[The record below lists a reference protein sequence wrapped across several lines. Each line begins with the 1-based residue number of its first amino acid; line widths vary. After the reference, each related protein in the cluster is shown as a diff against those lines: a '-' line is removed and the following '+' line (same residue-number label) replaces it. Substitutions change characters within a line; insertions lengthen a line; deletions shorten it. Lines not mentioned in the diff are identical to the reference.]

1 MTKILRAASYI
12 RVSTAEQ
19 ALHGYSLQAQKEYL
33 ESYASTHGMRIVASF
48 ADEGQTA
55 RKELK
60 KRKAI
65 RELLQSV
72 EQEEIDVIL
81 FWKMDRWFRNVSDF
95 YKVQDVLDAHDVR
108 WIAVAEPNMNLDT
121 REGRLNLNIMLS
133 IGQNEVDTTSERIR
147 FTVDSM
153 IKNGRLVWGDKNLP
167 LGYHIEDK
175 KIVKTEE
182 EAPIVEE
189 FFRYI
194 KTHRAKRQ
202 TMLHI
207 QEMFH
212 IPFSYS
218 QLRTMLSSDFYAGK
232 YRDNYNYC
240 PAYLSY
246 NELLE
251 IREAL
256 NHNIKAAPSGRVYL
270 FTGLLRCPR
279 CGTKM
284 VSRASQMTVSRKTG
298 AKRTY
303 NYYIC
308 SKALLSN
315 SCTYTHWVS
324 QILLEKYLLDNLA
337 AEYAAFQVRCSSV
350 SENKKTAAK
359 KQRSPEKIK
368 SEMERLNQIFQLGRI
383 EFDDYNQKYVKLERE
398 LEEVAEAETVKINKQ
413 YPKVEK
419 VLSEDFRGMYD
430 SLTLENRRAFWHS
443 IIKEIC
449 IDENK
454 QVSEVIFL

>member
-1 MTKILRAASYI
+1 MNKILRAASYI
-12 RVSTAEQ
+12 RVSTSEQ

-33 ESYASTHGMRIVASF
+33 ESYALSHGMRIVACF

-65 RELLQSV
+65 RELLQIV

-95 YKVQDVLDAHDVR
+95 YKVQDVLDAHNVR
-108 WIAVAEPNMNLDT
+108 WIAVAEPNINLDT

-147 FTVDSM
+147 FTVDNM
-153 IKNGRLVWGDKNLP
+153 IKNGRLVWGDANLP

-194 KTHRAKRQ
+194 KVHRAKRQ

-212 IPFSYS
+212 IPFSYY
-218 QLRTMLSSDFYAGK
+218 QVRTMLNSDFYAGK

-246 NELLE
+246 DELLE
-251 IREAL
+251 IRAAL
-256 NHNIKAAPSGRVYL
+256 KCNIKAAPSGRIYL
-270 FTGLLRCPR
+270 FSGLLRCPL
-279 CGTKM
+279 CGTKLAARGALM
-284 VSRASQMTVSRKTG
+284 ISNRKTG
-298 AKRTY
+298 AKKHY
-303 NYYIC
+303 NYYGC
-308 SKALLSN
+308 NKALLSN
-315 SCTYTHWVS
+315 TCTYTHRVS

-337 AEYAAFQVRCSSV
+337 TEYAAFQIRCSSV
-350 SENKKTAAK
+350 SENKKAAAK
-359 KQRSPEKIK
+359 KQRSPKKIE

-383 EFDDYNQKYVKLERE
+383 EFDEYDQKYTNLEKELKEATKIEPVK
-398 LEEVAEAETVKINKQ
+398 VKKQ
-413 YPKVEK
+413 YPNIEK
-419 VLSEDFRGMYD
+419 VLSQDFRVIYD

-443 IIKEIC
+443 IIKEVC
-449 IDENK
+449 LDENN